1 MTRGRAIQ
9 RENPEYRIE
18 TISLVYPNVNIEKG
32 HSWYDVEN
40 FELPNDSPN
49 PYLLVDWVGTGKY
62 SDVFTAKKGD
72 TIVAIKVLKPV
83 RSQKYNRE
91 AKILINLRGGPNIVK
106 LYSIVQDPHTQQYSF
121 VFEHINGIDFAKMIK
136 TTNDEDAR
144 FYLYQLMRAIQYSH
158 SNGVMHRDVKP
169 LNVLYDRSQKK
180 LRLIDWGLA
189 DFYIPKTRYSIHVAS
204 RNFKPIELLLD
215 YQCYD
220 YSVDIWSFGVTM
232 ASLIFKKDPFFRG
245 SDDLDMVK
253 KISAELGGEK
263 LKQYMEKYGL
273 PLPDGLQKTIFAKP
287 AKPLDSHINS
297 KNKDLVSA
305 EALDLLEKCLR
316 YDHVERITADEALKH
331 PYFDPVRN
339 IQAN

>member
-1 MTRGRAIQ
+1 MNRGRAIQ
-9 RENPEYRIE
+9 RENPKYNIE
-18 TISLVYPNVNIEKG
+18 TVSLVYANVNTEKG
-32 HSWYDVEN
+32 PKWYDVDN
-40 FELPNDSPN
+40 YELPRESPE
-49 PYLLVDWVGTGKY
+49 PYLLVDWIGTGKY

-83 RSQKYNRE
+83 RLQKYNRE
-91 AKILINLRGGPNIVK
+91 AKILENLWNGPNIVK
-106 LYSIVQDPHTQQYSF
+106 LKSVVQNPQTQQYSF
-121 VFEHINGIDFAKMIK
+121 VFEHVNGIGFDRMIK
-136 TTNDEDAR
+136 TTNDEDSR
-144 FYLYQLMRAIQYSH
+144 FYLFQLMRAIHYSH
-158 SNGVMHRDVKP
+158 SQGVMHRDVKP
-169 LNVLYDRSQKK
+169 LNVLYDRSKKK

-253 KISAELGGEK
+253 KISSELGGDK
-263 LKQYMEKYGL
+263 LKQYMDKYGL
-273 PLPDGLQKTIFAKP
+273 PLPDGLPKTIFKKKP
-287 AKPLDSHINS
+287 KPLNSHINLG
-297 KNKDLVSA
+297 NQDLVSP

-316 YDHVERITADEALKH
+316 YDHQERITAFEALKH